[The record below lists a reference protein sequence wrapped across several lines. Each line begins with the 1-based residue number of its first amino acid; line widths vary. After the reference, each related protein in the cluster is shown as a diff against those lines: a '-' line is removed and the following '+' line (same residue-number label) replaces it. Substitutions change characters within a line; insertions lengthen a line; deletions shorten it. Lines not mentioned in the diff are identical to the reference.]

1 MCARQDLN
9 LGPRQYQWR
18 ALPTE
23 LRALGLDYSKMK
35 ARNQLEKEEVRQTND
50 GIKEF
55 ENIYLK
61 CTTKY
66 GYPFPE
72 MKWFKNNIEMYVQ
85 TNLCIMKYDRI
96 YLLN

>member
-1 MCARQDLN
+1 MLN
-9 LGPRQYQWR
+9 KFNTLFSLGQP
-18 ALPTE
+18 
-23 LRALGLDYSKMK
+23 SKPLINLYLN
-35 ARNQLEKEEVRQTND
+35 NQLEKEEVRQTND